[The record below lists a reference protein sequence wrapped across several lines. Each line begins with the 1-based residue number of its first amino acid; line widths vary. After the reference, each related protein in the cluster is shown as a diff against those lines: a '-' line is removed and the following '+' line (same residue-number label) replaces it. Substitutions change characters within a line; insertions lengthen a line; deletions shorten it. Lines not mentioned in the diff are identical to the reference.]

1 MDIFGYVLRLC
12 WKISPF
18 CEKFWSL
25 KNDRAI
31 AAKSAQQKM
40 QLLTD
45 NARRMHLP
53 PVGDALQ
60 EPWITRCIGPA
71 PLATMH
77 PVRFGLPDPLGWV
90 EWMGGGRLSSS
101 RHFYFMQNAKECK
114 KGLFALQN
122 KSPLFTV
129 CPFTA

>member
-1 MDIFGYVLRLC
+1 MKSFG
-12 WKISPF
+12 F
-18 CEKFWSL
+18 FSL

-31 AAKSAQQKM
+31 AAESAQLKM

-77 PVRFGLPDPLGWV
+77 PARFGLPDPLGWV

-101 RHFYFMQNAKECK
+101 RHFYFMQKNANKDYLHCK
-114 KGLFALQN
+114 TNPLALSRR
-122 KSPLFTV
+122 KL
-129 CPFTA
+129 

>member
-1 MDIFGYVLRLC
+1 MKSFG
-12 WKISPF
+12 F
-18 CEKFWSL
+18 FSL
-25 KNDRAI
+25 KNHRAI

-45 NARRMHLP
+45 NASRMHP

-77 PVRFGLPDPLGWV
+77 PVRFGLADPLGWV
-90 EWMGGGRLSSS
+90 EWMGGGRLSCS
-101 RHFYFMQNAKECK
+101 RHFCFMQNAKKDYLHCK
-114 KGLFALQN
+114 TN
-122 KSPLFTV
+122 SPFHCLPFHGVRRKDQVIKCREIIFTL
-129 CPFTA
+129 